1 MNAIAKIDFDLWNL
15 ADFFKGELDCIH
27 GKEEKKDQS
36 AEYYRG
42 YGERYELEAISGQ
55 EVTHG

>member
-27 GKEEKKDQS
+27 DIGAKKDQS

-42 YGERYELEAISGQ
+42 YGERYELEAIAGV
-55 EVTHG
+55 EVNHG